1 MPKQKSK
8 EPQLTISQK
17 MKKQFREEIREIVKQ
32 KLSEINHYV
41 AGCDSPF
48 GYLTV
53 REVQEKMCEIA
64 EILGIEYKDGK

>member
-1 MPKQKSK
+1 MPKQKT
-8 EPQLTISQK
+8 ELTIGQK
-17 MKKQFREEIREIVKQ
+17 LKNQFREEIRENVKQ

-64 EILGIEYKDGK
+64 EILGIEYKDGE

>member
-1 MPKQKSK
+1 MPLKKHKK
-8 EPQLTISQK
+8 ELTVSQK
-17 MKKQFREEIREIVKQ
+17 MKKDFRKEIQEAVKQ

-64 EILGIEYKDGK
+64 EILGIEYKDGE